1 MHPACSM
8 LRSRQRYLRSMHS
21 NHQGQRDQSVAGVTS
36 AAVQEPGRVNHQG
49 ILEGPAVRSWAVL
62 GGIRAAAGGSQAC
75 SLAVAGHKLAVA
87 ARKQMAAEDILR
99 IVLEVGRA
107 AAGHTEQEG
116 SHPGCT
122 AVPDPCLAAVLGS
135 PGMDSLI
142 VVDSP

>member
-1 MHPACSM
+1 M

-49 ILEGPAVRSWAVL
+49 SLEGPAVRSWAVL
-62 GGIRAAAGGSQAC
+62 GGIRCAAVGGSQAR
-75 SLAVAGHKLAVA
+75 SLAVAG
-87 ARKQMAAEDILR
+87 RKQQAAEGILR
-99 IVLEVGRA
+99 RIGLEVGRA

-116 SHPGCT
+116 SLPGCT

-135 PGMDSLI
+135 PGKYSLV